1 MNREQLTAQ
10 AVASWVTEPQSIGRD
25 LLREA
30 LPSMDVCWFF
40 KALSARPNFAP
51 SGVSLALAGF
61 SLSAVDLEAAC
72 QSSGLRQLHALT
84 DDLHVAAD
92 WRNHRTDH
100 PLIVSL
106 AKGWHPGVSTLDHFG
121 TAASRDL
128 VLALLDWTLTSSGL
142 PVNDL
147 QSELVRA
154 LRGEEIVGLISLDSV
169 CRFLESWFALKAND
183 SLEAPR
189 SALPQFGVFA
199 DPALFSRPGDIQSR
213 LLANFKV
220 ASQVKDAHATAMR
233 STERRLNKRFQRD
246 LDTRDRLLAVCEKL
260 MRVRLYPA
268 VEELANVTLDEVL
281 QVFRPPKDSEP
292 EPPIGDPDIEG
303 TPVDDPGNTGSDVV
317 RDDHHDLSK
326 ATGDDLLDDNQEKL
340 TTRISILESALQEA
354 IENNENSVEAEVE
367 IGGEEVQISVPL
379 EPGLLDWLHTFC
391 TEDVFGGLLQTH
403 EPTVAV
409 SLRQHASASPLKVEP
424 ERIAVLDGREM
435 SLRQVFADW
444 DSQLRRRGHEVSIL
458 ADWDALVADRAAL
471 VAHLDVLFQFPLDWM
486 AGRPEMAIVV
496 ERYFETVTRLYKQV
510 QSHFRIMSD
519 VDQGWAEIG
528 LHGLLAL
535 DVMQIRCLL
544 EDGRESWKAVVM
556 PTHPLHLWRYQ
567 RLAAVLRGLGATLD
581 PEDRKAVLDE
591 CRRPEQF
598 LSVLYAS
605 TLPANKGGARLLP
618 ISSDLHGLATFE
630 NLQNACSGL
639 DGVETLRYALDRFTV
654 INRIHLAPFRV
665 GVVNP
670 PDAPKLVV
678 ELSKILNERR
688 ECTLPAMRL
697 ELFSTSSPA
706 VRGRAAQAMAFSS
719 DGMDVLEARLSSGRL
734 QLQIH
739 EEPKMLEEWLDQWRR
754 DPLHLLVIFDEA
766 GVSIRRSDM
775 GLPMP
780 MSPFCVR
787 KVIRYQELRGT
798 MRLDPTTDEPPFS
811 EFMQLMNEADKGQRD
826 STPNAWADAENLRQ
840 LVDRVLQG
848 EEPGAMWL
856 ALADR
861 ALPPESGL
869 GSVRLLAKRE
879 DQRELLLLARDYRRL
894 ADLVRPAFNRWHLNV
909 DSAQLS
915 KLLEEGV
922 HLTGTGILNLIKK
935 DGTVDSNQVLG
946 LAGTLLVAR
955 DYARRHPGAL
965 IVSVD
970 NQIARHWLRLG
981 KHGERCDLIALRQA
995 QDGLVIETIEVK
1007 STQGTTSDI
1016 SSATLDKATDQLS
1029 VTLQAISDGLPGA
1042 GPNASP
1048 LSVPRSE
1055 MLKEVLVRGCLSKNI
1070 LPELRGTWCG
1080 LLKRLF
1086 RQEGDPLPLIVRG
1099 EIALVALGESR
1110 SVETREVR
1118 DSVPPV
1124 TIRTLGEAEVQDL
1137 LEGDANPPPPDRGD
1151 DPPQTCESRPPQPVT
1166 PANEVAKT
1174 GSDHGSGTLES
1185 FAPNNNARVVAP
1197 TSPEL
1202 AAPSPPQTNSTE
1214 EIYIPWPPQANELG
1228 MIGQDET
1235 VRQLINRLHYARDF
1249 NSRFKDTMLVGSA
1262 GVGKSSFARAIA
1274 DQLLGE
1280 KEIFFSGAD
1289 LKNGSMLIEKLQT
1302 EGKIIDG
1309 NARPVRVGTCVIF
1322 IDEVHALTPAVANIL
1337 LSALDDARLTTIDN
1351 VDYDF
1356 GKVVFLMATTD
1367 SGRLTE
1373 AFRSRPD
1380 RVHLRNYTLDE
1391 LSGILW
1397 LHGQRELDGFEL
1409 TYEVCR
1415 EIAARTRAQPR
1426 VAVRMLS
1433 NQLIPHF
1440 YAAVRGCGDNR
1451 SRHRIGQAMTVESV
1465 ANYFESQGVD
1475 ANGVDVLGRNY
1486 LEYLNSHGAT
1496 AEERIRQGV
1505 GISNRGDFIEVDEYL
1520 QRLGLVTVRG
1530 GRTLT
1535 RDGRRYLQTPLDLRN
1550 RISRQS

>member
-1 MNREQLTAQ
+1 M
-10 AVASWVTEPQSIGRD
+10 
-25 LLREA
+25 
-30 LPSMDVCWFF
+30 
-40 KALSARPNFAP
+40 
-51 SGVSLALAGF
+51 
-61 SLSAVDLEAAC
+61 
-72 QSSGLRQLHALT
+72 
-84 DDLHVAAD
+84 
-92 WRNHRTDH
+92 
-100 PLIVSL
+100 
-106 AKGWHPGVSTLDHFG
+106 TLDQ
-121 TAASRDL
+121 A
-128 VLALLDWTLTSSGL
+128 
-142 PVNDL
+142 
-147 QSELVRA
+147 
-154 LRGEEIVGLISLDSV
+154 
-169 CRFLESWFALKAND
+169 
-183 SLEAPR
+183 
-189 SALPQFGVFA
+189 
-199 DPALFSRPGDIQSR
+199 
-213 LLANFKV
+213 
-220 ASQVKDAHATAMR
+220 
-233 STERRLNKRFQRD
+233 
-246 LDTRDRLLAVCEKL
+246 
-260 MRVRLYPA
+260 
-268 VEELANVTLDEVL
+268 L
-281 QVFRPPKDSEP
+281 QVFRPPKDSAPGPVIEP
-292 EPPIGDPDIEG
+292 SVPEG
-303 TPVDDPGNTGSDVV
+303 MPEEDPGNTEPGVGRGDV
-317 RDDHHDLSK
+317 RDLSK
-326 ATGDDLLDDNQEKL
+326 ATGDDLLDDNQENL
-340 TTRISILESALQEA
+340 TVRISILESALQEA
-354 IENNENSVEAEVE
+354 IERDEKSVEAEVE
-367 IGGEEVQISVPL
+367 IGGEEVQISVAL
-379 EPGLLDWLHTFC
+379 DPGLLDWLHTYC
-391 TEDVFGGLLQTH
+391 TEEIFGGLLQTH
-403 EPTVAV
+403 EPSVAV
-409 SLRQHASASPLKVEP
+409 ALRQHASASPLMVEP

-435 SLRQVFADW
+435 SLRRVFADW
-444 DSQLRRRGHEVSIL
+444 DSQLRLRGHEVSVL

-496 ERYFETVTRLYKQV
+496 ERYLETVTRLYKQV
-510 QSHFRIMSD
+510 QSHFRIMSE

-535 DVMQIRCLL
+535 DVMQIRCIL
-544 EDGRESWKAVVM
+544 EDDRESWKAVLL

-567 RLAAVLRGLGATLD
+567 RLAGVLRGLGGTLD

-639 DGVETLRYALDRFTV
+639 DGVATLRYALDRFTV
-654 INRIHLAPFRV
+654 TNRIHLEPFRV

-688 ECTLPAMRL
+688 ESTLPAMRL

-719 DGMDVLEARLSSGRL
+719 DGMDVLESRLSSGRL

-739 EEPKMLEEWLDQWRR
+739 EEPKPLDEWLVQWQRA
-754 DPLHLLVIFDEA
+754 PLHLLVIFDEA

-848 EEPGAMWL
+848 DESGAMWL

-861 ALPPESGL
+861 ALPAESGL
-869 GSVRLLAKRE
+869 GSVRLLARRE
-879 DQRELLLLARDYRRL
+879 GQRELLLLARDYRRL
-894 ADLVRPAFNRWHLNV
+894 AELVRPAFNRWHLNV
-909 DSAQLS
+909 DTAHLCQ
-915 KLLEEGV
+915 LLEEGV
-922 HLTGTGILNLIKK
+922 HLTGAGILNLVKK
-935 DGTVDSNQVLG
+935 DGTVDANQVLG

-965 IVSVD
+965 VVSVD

-981 KHGERCDLIALRQA
+981 KHGERCDLIALRQED
-995 QDGLVIETIEVK
+995 DGLVIETIEVK
-1007 STQGTTSDI
+1007 STQGTAADI
-1016 SSATLDKATDQLS
+1016 PSATMDKAASQLSATL
-1029 VTLQAISDGLPGA
+1029 QAVSDGLTGA
-1042 GPNASP
+1042 GPGGSP
-1048 LSVPRSE
+1048 LSVPRGE
-1055 MLKEVLVRGCLSKNI
+1055 MLKEVLVRGCLGKNI
-1070 LPELRGTWCG
+1070 SPELRGAWCG
-1080 LLKRLF
+1080 LLKRVF
-1086 RQEGDPLPLIVRG
+1086 RQEGDPPPLLVRG
-1099 EIALVALGESR
+1099 EIVLVALGESR
-1110 SVETREVR
+1110 SVETRQVCG
-1118 DSVPPV
+1118 SVPPV
-1124 TIRTLGEAEVQDL
+1124 AIRTLGEADVQDL
-1137 LEGDANPPPPDRGD
+1137 LEGETVPRTPHPGDQPPQSSEPPPTKPIG
-1151 DPPQTCESRPPQPVT
+1151 
-1166 PANEVAKT
+1166 PANDVT
-1174 GSDHGSGTLES
+1174 GTAPEQSLGTLES
-1185 FAPNNNARVVAP
+1185 IVPSTNDSFAAP

-1202 AAPSPPQTNSTE
+1202 APLPTPQANATE
-1214 EIYIPWPPQANELG
+1214 GTKIPWPPQANELG

-1274 DQLLGE
+1274 DKLLGE

-1302 EGKIIDG
+1302 EGKILDG
-1309 NARPVRVGTCVIF
+1309 DARPVRVGTCVIF
-1322 IDEVHALTPAVANIL
+1322 IDEVHALTPAVANTL

-1356 GKVVFLMATTD
+1356 GEAVFLMATTD
-1367 SGRLTE
+1367 SGKLTE

-1380 RVHLRNYTLDE
+1380 RVQLRNYTLDE
-1391 LSGILW
+1391 LAGILW
-1397 LHGQRELDGFEL
+1397 LHGRSDLDGFEL
-1409 TYEVCR
+1409 SYEVCR
-1415 EIAARTRAQPR
+1415 EIASRTRAQPR

-1440 YAAVRGCGDNR
+1440 YAAVRGKGDSP
-1451 SRHRIGQAMTVESV
+1451 SRQRIGEAMTVETV
-1465 ANYFESQGVD
+1465 ASYFDSQGMD
-1475 ANGVDVLGRNY
+1475 ANGIDVTARSY
-1486 LEYLNSHGAT
+1486 LEYLSRHGAT
-1496 AEERIRQGV
+1496 AEERVRQGL

-1535 RDGRRYLQTPLDLRN
+1535 RDGRRYLQAPFDLRH